1 MKKKLIIGF
10 VILIAVAAAGVYYF
24 TQNSGSEDY
33 DTALVERGSI
43 EKYIEETGEIASKN
57 IRSYYGSG
65 ANEVEEVYVEIGDVV
80 SKGDLILQYDN
91 TVDLEI
97 EKINKQIEALEATY
111 NEAVS
116 GADFEKINTAKLEIE
131 NIKNKLEYS
140 EKNLETVEKLYKNNA
155 ATEKEFKD
163 SQEAVEQLEN
173 QLAIAQNQYKLLIKG
188 VSENV
193 RNRYEAEIEGLSIS
207 LKILEKNR
215 DKYSIYS
222 DFNGIITELDTFKGD
237 MPLAGK
243 KILEVQELNN
253 LRAYGDFIVEDAVKI
268 EEDMK
273 VEVYSEDIGLSIEN
287 LTIEKIH
294 PKAVSKLSELGIE
307 QKRVTVEINLP
318 EEHKNLIIGS
328 KVTLKIRI
336 DRRDSVLIIPEE
348 AVYEKNEKFYVE
360 IIESGER
367 KEVEVKTGLENND
380 NIEVIEGLKEGQ
392 EVIID

>member
-10 VILIAVAAAGVYYF
+10 VILIAVASAGAYYL
-24 TQNSGSEDY
+24 TQNSGGEDY

-253 LRAYGDFIVEDAVKI
+253 LRAYGNFIVEDAVKI
-268 EEDMK
+268 EENMK
-273 VEVYSEDIGLSIEN
+273 VEVYSEDIELSIEN

-307 QKRVTVEINLP
+307 QKRVTIEINLP
-318 EEHKNLIIGS
+318 KEHKNLIIGS

-336 DRRDSVLIIPEE
+336 DSRDDVLIIPEE
-348 AVYEKNEKFYVE
+348 AVYEKNKKTYVE
-360 IIESGER
+360 IIDSGER
-367 KEVEVKTGLENND
+367 KEVEVKIGLENND